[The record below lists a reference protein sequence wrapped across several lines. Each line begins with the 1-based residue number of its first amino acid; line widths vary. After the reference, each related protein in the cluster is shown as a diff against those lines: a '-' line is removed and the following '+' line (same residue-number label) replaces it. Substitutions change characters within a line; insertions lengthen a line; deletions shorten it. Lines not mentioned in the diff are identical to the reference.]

1 MKNTTPLEEQEQQW
15 LVQWLNAKG
24 LLFYAIPNSQDLSG
38 VNRVHARNAMEKLK
52 RMGLQPGVQDIV
64 VLLPKYALYI
74 ELKRQKGG
82 VVAEN
87 QKKWHRAINGL
98 EYCHAVFAKGFG
110 EAVDIIEGYL

>member
-38 VNRVHARNAMEKLK
+38 VNRVHARNSMAKLK
-52 RMGLQPGVQDIV
+52 RMGLKPGIPDIV
-64 VLLPKYALYI
+64 VLLPKFAVYI

-82 VVAEN
+82 VVSDP
-87 QKKWHRAINGL
+87 QKKWLDTLNLLKYCRAHV
-98 EYCHAVFAKGFG
+98 CRGFG